1 MHKETVT
8 SANLRSPAR
17 IRTRAGLSVACSLA
31 VTAGVLGPVAA
42 ASQAVAAPAA
52 KAPAPAKAKAKDPEA
67 AIIKKAQNGSLY
79 TAGKSLYGPLTATR
93 ATVSTASAHSRIKR
107 LVGKRL
113 KNKAVGKT
121 YSYVVTDVAT
131 GKSISGRGSRTG
143 RLTASTMKIMTASAA
158 LQTFGPDYQF
168 STKVVVLGK
177 GKVALVGGGDAT
189 LTRSNLSTLSS
200 RVAKEL
206 KKDAAKGDA
215 STIAPEP
222 GKALELYVDDSMYVA
237 PSKPGGWTNS
247 YQPYIVRPVRA
258 LGTLGYYGWDS
269 TVNAANYF
277 RDRLKVHLK
286 NSGIKYTSNKNV
298 TRTRAAKTA
307 QVVSDFKGVPLS
319 SQIYSFLQPSE
330 NNIGEM
336 LFRNVAHAK
345 GYSTSWAGSRTAV
358 RNVLSRELKIPLA
371 NTRIDDGSGVARTDR
386 LTPIALTTALR
397 RAADRKNYPKLWPIY
412 YGGSLP
418 LSGRTGTLSSGSGR
432 FNTRPTVCARGKVR
446 AKTGTLFDTIGL
458 AGLTVGRDGKLK
470 AFAFLVNKRP
480 QRYSPLQTRRIV
492 DRGAATVNGCY

>member
-1 MHKETVT
+1 MHQELTT
-8 SANLRSPAR
+8 DTNLGTRTR
-17 IRTRAGLSVACSLA
+17 VRTRAGLSVVCTLA
-31 VTAGVLGPVAA
+31 IAAGTLGPVAA
-42 ASQAVAAPAA
+42 APQAAAASTT
-52 KAPAPAKAKAKDPEA
+52 KAPTKAKPKDRED

-79 TAGKSLYGPLTATR
+79 TAGKNLYGPLTAAR
-93 ATVSTASAHSRIKR
+93 ATVGTTTAHKRIKK
-107 LVGKRL
+107 LIGKRL
-113 KNKAVGKT
+113 KSKAVGGS
-121 YSYVVTDVAT
+121 YSYLVSDVAS
-131 GKSISGRGSRTG
+131 GKTVASRGSRTA
-143 RLTASTMKIMTASAA
+143 RLPASNMKIMTAAAA

-177 GKVALVGGGDAT
+177 GKLALVGGGDTT
-189 LTRSNLSTLSS
+189 LTRSNLSKLASW
-200 RVAKEL
+200 VAKAL
-206 KKDAAKGDA
+206 KEDVAKGED
-215 STIAPEP
+215 SEFAPEP

-269 TVNAANYF
+269 TTVAANYF

-286 NSGIKYTSNKNV
+286 GSGVSYTTTKSV
-298 TRTRAAKTA
+298 TRTKAAKSA
-307 QVVSDFKGVPLS
+307 RVVSTFKGDKLS
-319 SQIYSFLQPSE
+319 SQIYHFLQVSE

-345 GYSTSWAGSRTAV
+345 GYSTGWGGARSAV
-358 RNVLSRELKIPLA
+358 RAVLSKELRIPLA
-371 NTRIDDGSGVARTDR
+371 RTRIDDGSGVARTDR
-386 LTPIALTTALR
+386 LTPFSLTTALR
-397 RAADRKNYPKLWPIY
+397 RAADRKKYPKLWPIY

-418 LSGRTGTLSSGSGR
+418 LSGRSGTLSSGSGR
-432 FNTRPTVCARGKVR
+432 FNTSPTKCARGKIR

-458 AGLTVGRDGKLK
+458 SGLTMGRDGKLK
-470 AFAFLVNKRP
+470 AFSFLVNRRP